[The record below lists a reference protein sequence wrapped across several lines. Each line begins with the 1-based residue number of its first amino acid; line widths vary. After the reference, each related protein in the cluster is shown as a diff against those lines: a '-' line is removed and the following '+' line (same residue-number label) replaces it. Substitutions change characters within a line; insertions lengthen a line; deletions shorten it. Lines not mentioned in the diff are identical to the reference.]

1 VENAKFK
8 LVYKLQDPDTALW
21 VRGKNWLEILT
32 GGGTKNR
39 RDYNPNWSVGSA
51 LPGENLQQ
59 IVARRDKLDSCMK
72 SKGYTAHD
80 YIYCGPVK
88 APTGLCN

>member
-39 RDYNPNWSVGSA
+39 RDYTPAG
-51 LPGENLQQ
+51 
-59 IVARRDKLDSCMK
+59 KL
-72 SKGYTAHD
+72 
-80 YIYCGPVK
+80 
-88 APTGLCN
+88 